1 MEVRAYF
8 RRWLLAVVTLP
19 LLLVFGGPA
28 SAQVD
33 PFLDMGLS
41 RAQMVCPSA
50 NNDAWASG
58 IARAQPGRWWN
69 PKRYGTGWDLVYSDD
84 RQSLK
89 AFMYTF
95 NGAGHS
101 TWLATNMTRIDDSGD
116 FWTANLREY
125 TQDTAGTVSSAVVGR
140 VMFRFFR
147 DDPSRIAMR
156 WKWDDAAALT
166 PPAPQN
172 YFEECLNDMTRL
184 NPSYYTGVSGA
195 PETVA
200 LYGDSKTVLEPA
212 VSQVFSGYWADSNPT
227 NVDDV
232 PGVVMTI
239 MQTSLG
245 NDVGKFG
252 EAAVRLMYNQRGTPP
267 RKPIFVQA
275 QRETLRP
282 TLPLTEDTFN
292 LYFHY
297 GIGYPQRYAVTDCTP
312 STTPVVV
319 NCNNNILVGTY
330 TRTFLPAYNYRR
342 ASVVFTIDHTKLGS
356 NGEVPGA
363 PVPASP
369 AYLLGVPPP
378 GEPLASQTISK
389 TVTRT
394 TKLQDISVNRYVC
407 APPSNGT
414 CDVWVSWAGDG
425 SGKPWKRDLGSMTYD
440 AAPLDTGDFGTAS
453 VALRTGDR
461 VQFELWA
468 GTPGA
473 PGAILLDRTPEVRG
487 VSVDSA
493 SQGAIQLPSAPQI
506 SNMEDLP
513 PHDPTIGSVGGGA
526 DVSGGAATY
535 TVPIQVPPGRNG
547 MQPTVSLSYSSRG
560 GNGIAG
566 LGWSLAAGSSV
577 QRCPQTI
584 AQDGTS
590 RGVRL
595 DANDRL
601 CLDGQRLMLAPG
613 GGTYGNAGAEYRT
626 EIESFAKITQS
637 GASLGGSNVCF
648 TVKQKSGHTLT
659 YGCAP
664 AGYLCS
670 GGTLPR
676 LQPGG
681 QSSPKEQ
688 SWLLSRVEDTA
699 GNTMDYCYKSIP
711 DPNYM
716 PGDAVSE
723 MLLDRIL
730 YTGTTKAG
738 LPLAA
743 TTSTSLRKIVF
754 DYESRPSQGRADDRG
769 SSWIAGGGV
778 LQTQRLTDIRTYSPD
793 SQYPVRR
800 YILDYKDTAVSQ
812 LEHSYYSGRSLLRRV
827 KECAYTDSGVEQCLK
842 PTEFSWSDGS
852 WEFTSRRMSVAG
864 GTAPASAGAMALA
877 PMPDVTWTD
886 GVDSATAPAYQ
897 RKRALPIGDLDGDGT
912 REMLVTRSWY
922 DGQNW
927 QFESQLSKV
936 TADRE
941 TKGTVTLGNF
951 SPEDAVDFD
960 GDGIAEVFVDGKIYK
975 WKRLRGAPICDGGA
989 TTCSAS
995 ASSYFQ
1001 EVGTNLPAGTYD
1013 FVQSVADFNG
1023 DGAPDV
1029 LIRMS
1034 VNGGCSLAGSG
1045 GKTGL
1050 KAVEPPSG
1058 FAPLCLFLNTRP
1070 GPIVAGTTVFSFA
1083 APIQV
1088 DTFSS
1093 VTGESVQHVADLDGN
1108 GAADIVV
1115 ADGNGTLRVWMG
1127 QIAGASMT
1135 FSAIAPGNMG
1145 LRSYTKNLRWMDVNA
1160 DGLDDVV
1167 IADVPGGSSA
1177 SCDASG
1183 CYALWVLQ
1191 INKGGTFAPA
1201 TYPAPPAGTLSP
1213 GLSIDRVSAQWRLRY
1228 YSKMIQT
1235 DVDSDGRPDLL
1246 YPAHF
1251 AARMCFGAKL
1261 TEGLCLTRP
1270 RETCSQGICDADV
1283 CAAPPPEDNGAF
1295 VAHPHTSVTCAAD
1308 AYKSGLGEVDP
1319 SVYRYNAIRFVQT
1332 GPNSFRLQVDET
1344 PIVAGT
1350 SSLGNQRGRS
1360 DDYFGDGLADVVADA
1375 GCPLLPTANFPNN
1388 TCELSAG
1395 GTAGP
1400 GSATSYLD
1408 ASQTIQLGQLVDPA
1422 NVNLVINE
1430 NLGDGVRSG
1439 SAPFLPDLLV
1449 TATNG
1454 LNDRAT
1460 WVYYP
1465 LSSSAGRS
1473 SDFPLYQIDTGYV
1486 DARHFLFQSSMPVV
1500 ATMGRSNVSAGG
1512 ISGLPTTGFR
1522 SQRYSY
1528 SGAMYNSEGRGFQ
1541 GFRSISSETLSG
1553 NDRAVRTVSTFH
1565 QKFPLTGRLQIL
1577 ETRLPAISGTPG
1589 RLSYETFDWRCNR
1602 NDRNADCPGQDGNPT
1617 ATGAVH
1623 WPYLNTQAKRQYD
1636 LATAL
1641 SGAPLVTIA
1650 TTITTNADPMSTAS
1664 GWDAYGNLTKQ
1675 QVVVMD
1681 GLGSANG
1688 DKYNLASYTTT
1699 TTNTFDAST
1708 VGQWWLDKLASNTK
1722 TIKISY
1728 LPRGNGTPPD
1738 IDLSDKT
1745 VQTEYAWNGD
1755 RTLSWSR
1762 ATEPASGTWL
1772 QTANSYPA
1780 ISAGLPIGVT
1790 VTGSGIDTPRETR
1803 TSYSDDLYFPASVT
1817 AVLSAAAPSLNHT
1830 TTTTARAS
1838 DGQPSSVVDPNGI
1851 KAVTTYDAFG
1861 RAIEHFSFRND
1872 QTTFLAPPVHTRL
1885 ARCNPCSGAEETM
1898 AVYYQATVADG
1909 SPSTR
1914 TWFDILGREVKR
1926 ATRSFDGRW
1935 ANVTTK
1941 YDSMGTVERT
1951 SAPFFT
1957 GETPLYMQFTYDHLA
1972 RVLTK
1977 RVPTAELNTLQGDM
1991 LTTYTYAGLRTDI
2004 TVKPVSG
2011 SCTIAN
2017 LCVSMSRQSNAL
2029 GQLMRTTDALGGITD
2044 YWMDALGKAAAL
2056 RDANLNT
2063 TYASY
2068 NAFGHR
2074 LSSNDPNQGTWN
2086 FTYNALGEL
2095 KTQTD
2100 ARGVVTTVTQ
2110 RDGIGRVLQQRREP
2124 TLGVPASLSDEKI
2137 LDTWQYDP
2145 SGAKGQLALIKRQTA
2160 LASTGG
2166 NPDGAAPAWQES
2178 YAYFADSV
2186 RLYTRTT
2193 TIAAAGP
2200 GPLVLTNEYQYDP
2213 YYGNLI
2219 GVTYPNPY
2227 TPGTQQR
2234 LTVWKRYNRYGMLG
2248 SLTDARLMTP
2258 LWTLWETDVNGKPAK
2273 EQFGYALYGY
2283 ASYSRST
2290 GQVREQYWRPF
2301 DRPTFTENLDKLTYG
2316 YDVLGNLTSQKR
2328 EWLRYE
2334 SASDSLFR
2342 LGLDRVGQSNEL
2354 HGYDKLQR
2362 LISTDATLHA
2372 WNSNVSWD
2380 PFPAPK
2386 PHYDYQ
2392 YDAVGNIKA
2401 KTYFAN
2407 PYTYGNTSSTVGV
2420 NGHCGPNA
2428 LASAES
2434 GDLENPLTR
2443 NYTCDANGNQ
2453 ISETGTGYG
2462 NETRNV
2468 VYDAANLPTR
2478 ITHRNIWDANPPITN
2493 VTRFAYGADNAR
2505 YYRRE
2510 AVGALPNDE
2519 TTGSEAF
2526 YGADGFEYEKPVNG
2540 DAVYRVEL
2548 GPVVYTRKAGTS
2560 VSPPETAYQLR
2571 DRLGSIIAIADRWGH
2586 FNGSVSSQF
2595 TMEGSMRRSYDA
2607 FGSPRTV
2614 DLKHVNSPNSGLASQ
2629 IPYLWLNPTSRH
2641 GFTDHEHLDRVR
2653 LIHMN
2658 GRVYD
2663 YRSGRFLSVDPFV
2676 KAPTNSQSLNPYSYI
2691 LNNPLAGIDPSGYAP
2706 CKITDDPS
2714 CLEVGVNTVTDE
2726 NGNKTTVIVGEKGD
2740 NIALT
2745 GAKFDV
2751 AQLKSISRFINL
2763 AWNPKNGADAWI
2775 KDGPNGGDPSGLGAI
2790 SGSGKGCAGD
2800 GPLQCYSVTSNE
2812 EGKVTSFER
2821 TYKTEGRY
2829 GAVNG
2834 ILNNIGRAM
2843 NLMAI
2848 HAFRRLDTRE
2858 FMLAHNPTEGAFRDL
2873 LEAQQDKLAYIF
2885 GSTAAAKQFGDIL
2898 AGAEQQMDWVA
2909 HSQGGAI
2916 FSESIRYNLNRGI
2929 SDMSNIRVAFDSGA
2943 NNKWVTNYYA
2953 RRGGIGLIGKGYY
2966 DAPND
2971 VVPQVVGLRAWAR
2984 PDRMIWSI
2992 LSFPSLFGPN
3002 SPHTYP
3008 IMDE

>member
-1 MEVRAYF
+1 MEVHAYF

-19 LLLVFGGPA
+19 LLLAFGGPA

-33 PFLDMGLS
+33 PFLNMGLS
-41 RAQMVCPSA
+41 HAQMVCPSA

-84 RQSLK
+84 RRYLK

-101 TWLATNMTRIDDSGD
+101 TWLATKMTRIDDSGD
-116 FWTANLREY
+116 FWDADLREY
-125 TQDTAGTVSSAVVGR
+125 TQDTAGTVTSAVVGR

-156 WKWDDAAALT
+156 WKWNDAAALA

-227 NVDDV
+227 DVDDV

-275 QRETLRP
+275 QRETLRT

-330 TRTFLPAYNYRR
+330 KRTFLPTYNYRR

-369 AYLLGVPPP
+369 AYLLGVPPL
-378 GEPLASQTISK
+378 GEPLATQTISK

-407 APPSNGT
+407 APPPNGT
-414 CDVWVSWAGDG
+414 CEVWVSWAGDG
-425 SGKPWKRDLGSMTYD
+425 SGKPWKRDLGSMTY
-440 AAPLDTGDFGTAS
+440 ATAPLDTGDFGTAS
-453 VALRTGDR
+453 VALSTGDR

-473 PGAILLDRTPEVRG
+473 PGAIMLDRTPEVRG

-513 PHDPTIGSVGGGA
+513 THDPTVGAVGGGA

-547 MQPTVSLSYSSRG
+547 MQPSVSLAYGSRG

-566 LGWSLAAGSSV
+566 LGWSLAAGSSI

-584 AQDGTS
+584 AQDGVS

-637 GASLGGSNVCF
+637 GASLGSANVCF
-648 TVKQKSGHTLT
+648 TVKQKSGNTLT

-664 AGYLCS
+664 SGHMCS
-670 GGTLPR
+670 GGTPPR
-676 LQPGG
+676 VQPGG
-681 QSSPKEQ
+681 QSSPKEL

-699 GNTMDYCYKSIP
+699 GNTMDYCYTSIQ
-711 DPNYM
+711 DPNYV
-716 PGDAVSE
+716 PGGATSE
-723 MLLDRIL
+723 ILLDRIV
-730 YTGTTKAG
+730 YTGSTKAG
-738 LPLAA
+738 LPSAA
-743 TTSTSLRKIVF
+743 TASTGLRQVVF
-754 DYESRPSQGRADDRG
+754 DYESRPSQGRANDRG
-769 SSWIAGGGV
+769 SSWVAGGGV
-778 LQTQRLTDIRTYSPD
+778 LQTQRLTNIRTYSPD
-793 SQYPVRR
+793 SPFPARR
-800 YILDYKDTAVSQ
+800 YSLDYADTALSQ
-812 LEHSYYSGRSLLRRV
+812 LDHSYYSGRSLLRRI
-827 KECAYTDSGVEQCLK
+827 KECAYTASGVEQCLK
-842 PTEFSWSDGS
+842 PTEFGWSDGS
-852 WEFTSRRMSVAG
+852 WEFTSRRMSVASSG
-864 GTAPASAGAMALA
+864 MAPGSAGAMIQA
-877 PMPDVTWTD
+877 PMPETTWTD
-886 GVDSATAPAYQ
+886 GVESSTAPEYQ
-897 RKRALPIGDLDGDGT
+897 RKRVLPIGDLDGDGT

-922 DGQNW
+922 DGQGW
-927 QFESQLSKV
+927 QYESQLSKV

-951 SPEDAVDFD
+951 SPENAVDFD
-960 GDGIAEVFVDGKIYK
+960 GDGIAELLVNGKIYK
-975 WKRLRGAPICDGGA
+975 WKRLRGGPICDGGA
-989 TTCSAS
+989 ATCSAS

-1001 EVGTNLPAGTYD
+1001 EVSTNLPAGPYD
-1013 FVQSVADFNG
+1013 FVQSVADFNS
-1023 DGAPDV
+1023 DGVPDV

-1034 VNGGCSLAGSG
+1034 VDVGCSLAGSG

-1050 KAVEPPSG
+1050 KAVQPPSG

-1070 GPIVAGTTVFSFA
+1070 GPITTGTTAYNFA

-1088 DTFSS
+1088 DSFSS

-1108 GAADIVV
+1108 SAADIVV
-1115 ADGNGTLRVWMG
+1115 ADSNGILRFWMG

-1135 FSAIAPGNMG
+1135 FSAVAPGNIG

-1160 DGLDDVV
+1160 DGLDDIV

-1191 INKGGTFAPA
+1191 INKGGTFAPE

-1251 AARMCFGAKL
+1251 AARMCFGAKV

-1270 RETCSQGICDADV
+1270 QETCSQGICDADV

-1344 PIVAGT
+1344 PVVAGA
-1350 SSLGNQRGRS
+1350 SNLGNQRGRS
-1360 DDYFGDGLADVVADA
+1360 DDYFGDGLADIIADA
-1375 GCPLLPTANFPNN
+1375 GCPLLPTTNFPNN

-1439 SAPFLPDLLV
+1439 SAPFFPDLMV

-1500 ATMGRSNVSAGG
+1500 AAIGRSNVSTGG

-1528 SGAMYNSEGRGFQ
+1528 SGAMYNSAGRGFQ

-1553 NDRAVRTVSTFH
+1553 NDRALRTVSTFH
-1565 QKFPLTGRLQIL
+1565 QKFPLTGRPQIV
-1577 ETRLPAISGTPG
+1577 ETRLPTISGTPG

-1602 NDRNADCPGQDGNPT
+1602 NDRYADCPGQDGNPT

-1623 WPYLNTQAKRQYD
+1623 WPYLSTQAKRQYD

-1641 SGAPLVTIA
+1641 SGAPLVTTS
-1650 TTITTNADPMSTAS
+1650 TTYTTNADPMSIVS
-1664 GWDAYGNLTKQ
+1664 GWDAYGNLIQQ

-1681 GLGSANG
+1681 GIGGANG

-1708 VGQWWLDKLASNTK
+1708 VGQWWLDKLASSTK
-1722 TIKISY
+1722 TTKISY
-1728 LPRGNGTPPD
+1728 LPRGNGTPPG
-1738 IDLSDKT
+1738 IDLSDRT
-1745 VQTEYAWNGD
+1745 VLTEYAWNGD
-1755 RTLSWSR
+1755 RTLNWSR
-1762 ATEPASGTWL
+1762 VSDPASGMWL

-1780 ISAGLPIGVT
+1780 VSVGLPIGVT
-1790 VTGSGIDTPRETR
+1790 VTGSGVDSPRETR
-1803 TSYSDDLYFPASVT
+1803 TDYSADLYFPNSVT
-1817 AVLSAAAPSLNHT
+1817 AVLSTAMPSLNHVT
-1830 TTTTARAS
+1830 TTTVRAS
-1838 DGQPSSVVDPNGI
+1838 DGQSSSVVDPNGL
-1851 KAVTTYDAFG
+1851 KAVTTYDTFG
-1861 RAIEHFSFRND
+1861 RAIEHFSYRND
-1872 QTTFLAPPVHTRL
+1872 QTTFLAPPVYTRL

-1898 AVYYQATVADG
+1898 AVYYQTTVADG

-1914 TWFDILGREVKR
+1914 VWFDILGREIKR

-1941 YDSMGTVERT
+1941 YDSMGTAERS

-1957 GETPLYMQFTYDHLA
+1957 GETPLYTLFTYDHLN
-1972 RVLTK
+1972 RMLTK
-1977 RVPTAELNTLQGDM
+1977 RAPTAELNSLQGDL

-2017 LCVSMSRQSNAL
+2017 LCISMSRQHNAL

-2056 RDANLNT
+2056 RDAKLNT

-2074 LSSNDPNQGTWN
+2074 LSSNDPNQGIWS

-2110 RDGIGRVLQQRREP
+2110 RDAMGRVLQQRREP
-2124 TLGVPASLSDEKI
+2124 TLGVPASLTDEKV

-2145 SGAKGQLALIKRQTA
+2145 SGAKGQLALAKRQSATA
-2160 LASTGG
+2160 SNGG
-2166 NPDGAAPAWQES
+2166 IPDNAAPAWQES
-2178 YAYFADSV
+2178 YAYFADST

-2213 YYGNLI
+2213 YYGNPI

-2227 TPGTQQR
+2227 AGTQQR
-2234 LTVWKRYNRYGMLG
+2234 LTVWKRYNRYGMFS

-2258 LWTLWETDVNGKPAK
+2258 LWALWETDVYGKPTK

-2290 GQVREQYWRPF
+2290 GQMREQYWLPF
-2301 DRPTFTENLDKLTYG
+2301 DRPTFNEKLDKLTYG

-2334 SASDSLFR
+2334 SATNSLFR
-2342 LGLDRVGQSNEL
+2342 VGLDRIGQSNEF

-2362 LISTDATLHA
+2362 LTSTDATVHA
-2372 WNSNVSWD
+2372 WNGNVSWD
-2380 PFPAPK
+2380 PFPAPR
-2386 PHYDYQ
+2386 PHLDYQ
-2392 YDAVGNIKA
+2392 YDAVGNITS

-2407 PYTYGNTSSTVGV
+2407 PYTYGNTSSPVGL

-2434 GDLENPLTR
+2434 GDAENPLTR
-2443 NYTCDANGNQ
+2443 SYTCDGNGNQ
-2453 ISETGTGYG
+2453 IGETGTGYG
-2462 NETRNV
+2462 SETRNLT
-2468 VYDAANLPTR
+2468 YDAANLPTR
-2478 ITHRNIWDANPPITN
+2478 ITLRNIWDPPVTS
-2493 VTRFAYGADNAR
+2493 VTRFAYGPDNTR

-2510 AVGALPNDE
+2510 STGELPGNE
-2519 TTGSEAF
+2519 TIASEAF
-2526 YGADGFEYEKPVNG
+2526 YGADGFEYEKPTSG

-2548 GPVVYTRKAGTS
+2548 GPVVYTRKAGSS
-2560 VSPPETAYQLR
+2560 VYPSETAYQLR
-2571 DRLGSIIAIADRWGH
+2571 DRLGSTIAIADRWGH
-2586 FNGSVSSQF
+2586 FNGAVSSDF

-2614 DLKHVNSPNSGLASQ
+2614 NMTHVNGVLAPQ
-2629 IPYLWLNPTSRH
+2629 IPYLQLNPASRR

-2676 KAPTNSQSLNPYSYI
+2676 QAPTNSQSLNPYSYV
-2691 LNNPLAGIDPSGYAP
+2691 LNNPFAAIDPSGYAT
-2706 CKITDDPS
+2706 CNITDDPS
-2714 CLEVGVNTVTDE
+2714 CLEDGVNTVIGKD
-2726 NGNKTTVIVGEKGD
+2726 GNKTTVIVGEKGD
-2740 NIALT
+2740 NIAFT
-2745 GAKFDV
+2745 GTTFNV
-2751 AQLKSISRFINL
+2751 QVLKSVANSIHL
-2763 AWNPKNGADAWI
+2763 AFNPKNGADDWV
-2775 KDGPNGGDPSGLGAI
+2775 KNGPEGSKDPSVLG
-2790 SGSGKGCAGD
+2790 SLSSRGRGCAGD
-2800 GPLQCYSVTSNE
+2800 GPLQCYTTETNE
-2812 EGKVTSFER
+2812 RGKITRFER
-2821 TYKTEGRY
+2821 TLKTSSG
-2829 GAVNG
+2829 GFAAING
-2834 ILNNIGRAM
+2834 ILNNTGRAM
-2843 NLMAI
+2843 YLMAT
-2848 HAFRRLDTRE
+2848 HVSDRFNAAD
-2858 FMLAHNPTEGAFRDL
+2858 FMLVHNPTEGIFRDL
-2873 LEAQQDKLAYIF
+2873 LESGRDKI
-2885 GSTAAAKQFGDIL
+2885 GWTTDAAKQFADIL
-2898 AGAEQQMDWVA
+2898 ADTGPSTTSWLA

-2916 FSESIRYNLNRGI
+2916 FSEAMRYNLAHGVT
-2929 SDMSNIRVAFDSGA
+2929 DMSNIRVAFDSGA
-2943 NNKWVTNYYA
+2943 NNRWFTDRYA
-2953 RRGGIGLIGKGYY
+2953 KRAGVEVVGYF
-2966 DAPND
+2966 DPPND
-2971 VVPQVVGLRAWAR
+2971 FVPQIVGMRALLR
-2984 PDRMIWSI
+2984 PDRFVRSI
-2992 LSFPSLFGPN
+2992 LSFPTLFGPN
-3002 SPHTYP
+3002 SPHTYAYLGG
-3008 IMDE
+3008 D